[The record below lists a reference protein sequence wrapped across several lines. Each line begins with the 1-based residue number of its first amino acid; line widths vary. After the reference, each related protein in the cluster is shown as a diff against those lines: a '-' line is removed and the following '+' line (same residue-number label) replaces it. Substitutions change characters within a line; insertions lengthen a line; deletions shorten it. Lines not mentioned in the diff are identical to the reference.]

1 MTLICSSFLKKK
13 RKSLYAE
20 VLRISGLFEEIQREY
35 RVTIAGPTTISA
47 FLNSLQM
54 GFHSLA
60 VKKRR
65 ADFESETGAVLN
77 GRIGA
82 AESKLVPVRL
92 LVDYAKDWME
102 TNRKKMG
109 II

>member
-60 VKKRR
+60 VEKRS
-65 ADFESETGAVLN
+65 SEVW
-77 GRIGA
+77 
-82 AESKLVPVRL
+82 RL
-92 LVDYAKDWME
+92 LSTVRNEFEAFSSQIGRASCRE
-102 TNRKKMG
+102 RV
-109 II
+109 